1 MDLFPALVKAFTSAQ
16 DAGCEVLTKKSEGP
30 LNRAFDSSKSVT
42 ILAPMSAVAG
52 DSKGATKQRLIEAA
66 EELFADEGFDRVSVR
81 DITTKAGANVAAVNY
96 HFGSR
101 EGLVAVVLTRYINPV
116 NEERLARLDA
126 LERRAAGKPV
136 AMEEILDA
144 FIRPFATQ
152 VRRSELSEKIFFKLM
167 GRMFGHGCEMPP
179 VVDQLFATM
188 INRFQKALARSLP
201 GLGAEDIWW
210 RMHLMS
216 GAMIHTMA
224 HGEKLTRFSQGEA
237 GSPTLELTLSRFIRF
252 SAAGM
257 RQGLDEPGAVTEDG
271 KPKGPQVEF
280 PF

>member
-1 MDLFPALVKAFTSAQ
+1 
-16 DAGCEVLTKKSEGP
+16 
-30 LNRAFDSSKSVT
+30 
-42 ILAPMSAVAG
+42 MSAVAG
-52 DSKGATKQRLIEAA
+52 DSKVATKQRLIEAA

-101 EGLVAVVLTRYINPV
+101 EGLIAVVLTRYINPV
-116 NEERLARLDA
+116 NEERLARLEA

-136 AMEEILDA
+136 PIEEVLDA

-167 GRMFGHGCEMPP
+167 GRMFGHGCDMPP
-179 VVDQLFATM
+179 VVEQLF
-188 INRFQKALARSLP
+188 INMSTRFFKAFAKALP
-201 GLGAEDIWW
+201 GLAADDIWW

-216 GAMIHTMA
+216 GSMIHTMA
-224 HGEKLTRFSQGEA
+224 HGEKLQRMSGGDA
-237 GSPTLELTLSRFIRF
+237 GNPTMEQTLSRFIRF
-252 SAAGM
+252 AAAGM
-257 RQGLDEPGAVTEDG
+257 RQGSEAVSEDE
-271 KPKGPQVEF
+271 KPQGPQVEF

>member
-1 MDLFPALVKAFTSAQ
+1 
-16 DAGCEVLTKKSEGP
+16 
-30 LNRAFDSSKSVT
+30 
-42 ILAPMSAVAG
+42 MSTAAG
-52 DSKGATKQRLIEAA
+52 DSKVATKQRIIEAA

-81 DITTKAGANVAAVNY
+81 DLTTKAGANVAAVNY

-101 EGLVAVVLTRYINPV
+101 EGLIAAVTTRYINPV

-136 AMEEILDA
+136 AIEEILDA

-167 GRMFGHGCEMPP
+167 GRMFGHGCNLPP
-179 VVDQLFATM
+179 VVEQLFGTM
-188 INRFQKALARSLP
+188 LNRFHKSFTKALP
-201 GLGAEDIWW
+201 GLAADDIWW

-216 GAMIHTMA
+216 GSMIHTMA
-224 HGEKLTRFSQGEA
+224 HGEKLLRISA
-237 GSPTLELTLSRFIRF
+237 GDSGNPTLEQTLSRFIRF
-252 SAAGM
+252 AAAGM
-257 RQGLDEPGAVTEDG
+257 RQGGSGGESEPKAQ
-271 KPKGPQVEF
+271 GPQVEF

>member
-1 MDLFPALVKAFTSAQ
+1 
-16 DAGCEVLTKKSEGP
+16 
-30 LNRAFDSSKSVT
+30 
-42 ILAPMSAVAG
+42 MSAVAG
-52 DSKGATKQRLIEAA
+52 DSKVATKQRLIEAA

-101 EGLVAVVLTRYINPV
+101 EGLIAVVLTRYLNPV

-136 AMEEILDA
+136 PIEEILDA

-167 GRMFGHGCEMPP
+167 GRMFGHGCDMPP
-179 VVDQLFATM
+179 VVEQLF
-188 INRFQKALARSLP
+188 INMSTRFFKALGKSLP
-201 GLGAEDIWW
+201 GLPVDDIWW
-210 RMHLMS
+210 RIHLMS

-224 HGEKLTRFSQGEA
+224 HGEKLQRMSGGDA
-237 GSPTLELTLSRFIRF
+237 GNPTMEQTLSRFIRF
-252 SAAGM
+252 ASAGM
-257 RQGLDEPGAVTEDG
+257 RQGSEEAVSDES
-271 KPKGPQVEF
+271 KPQGPQVEF